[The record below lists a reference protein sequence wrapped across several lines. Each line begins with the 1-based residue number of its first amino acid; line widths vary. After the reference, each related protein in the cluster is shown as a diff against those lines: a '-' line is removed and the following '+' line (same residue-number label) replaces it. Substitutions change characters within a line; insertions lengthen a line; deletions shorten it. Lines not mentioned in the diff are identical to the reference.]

1 MTVKAEKNFRE
12 LLRALPPA
20 LRMEEAKGLGRT
32 FREQWGGPKNTRRI
46 VYRIFTGGRGLLSNL
61 KDLGKMKVGR
71 IIPNWIL
78 GMWDTFPERE
88 AVVDGDKRYT
98 FGELKERVLRL
109 ANALQ
114 SLGLQPRDTAG
125 VMLHNSAEF
134 LEVMCASSLIGVVNP
149 FVNWHLR
156 GEELVKTVN
165 LRSPKV
171 LVLDAE
177 FSEEIERVRG
187 KLEGVR
193 HLVMVGDGE
202 TAGKDVL
209 PYEELLASR
218 PAAMPEVNFMVS
230 FNPYTGGTTGIPK
243 SSNLF
248 DSLGYMLSDLA
259 EPPRATLKEFA
270 RYNFLAFSYLYW
282 FGGER
287 IHDPVTGNIRTLIVT
302 PLYHAGTAVGWSP
315 FFLLGATAV
324 IMRKFDAEEF
334 LRLIEK
340 ERINWTFVAPTILQR
355 VLALPEEVKSRYDL
369 SSMRSIICAAAPCPP
384 EVKQATNELF
394 VRQGAPGPVFG
405 EYYGSAETAIITVL
419 LPEDYRENPK
429 RLSSVGKARCGDLR
443 IYIEEEGRWA
453 QPGEVGKVMG
463 RTAST
468 LALRYPGSEER
479 LHESIRLIDGQEW
492 YDDGLLGYL
501 DEDGFLYLT
510 GRVKEMIISGGVNI
524 YPLEIEEVI
533 LRHPAVFDVAVVRL
547 PHPDLGEVPVA
558 CVQLHQGKAAT
569 EEEII
574 EFCKR
579 EGLYG
584 YKLPAKVDFFDEL
597 PRHIDGKIIKRELE
611 ERYWKEAERR
621 G

>member
-1 MTVKAEKNFRE
+1 MKAEKNVRE
-12 LLRALPPA
+12 LLRALPA
-20 LRMEEAKGLGRT
+20 TLKMEEAKGLGRT
-32 FREQWGGPKNTRRI
+32 LREQWGGPKNTRRI
-46 VYRIFTGGRGLLSNL
+46 VYRIFTGGRGLLPNL
-61 KDLGKMKVGR
+61 KDLGKMKVGK
-71 IIPNWIL
+71 IVPNWIL
-78 GMWDTFPERE
+78 AMWDTFPERE
-88 AVVDGDKRYT
+88 AVVEEDKRYT
-98 FGELKERVLRL
+98 FGELKVRVLRL

-114 SLGLQPRDTAG
+114 SLGLRPKETAA
-125 VMLHNSAEF
+125 VMLHNSAEY
-134 LEVMCASSLIGVVNP
+134 LETMCASSLIGVVNP

-156 GEELVKTVN
+156 GEELAKTIN
-165 LRSPKV
+165 LRRPKV
-171 LVLDAE
+171 LIFDSE
-177 FSEEIERVRG
+177 FLEEVEKVRG
-187 KLEGVR
+187 ELEGVQ
-193 HLVMVGDGE
+193 HLVMVGGE
-202 TAGKDVL
+202 RDGKDL
-209 PYEELLASR
+209 YSYEELISSH
-218 PAAMPEVNFMVS
+218 PSTMPDVNFLVA

-248 DSLGYMLSDLA
+248 DSLGYLLSDLA
-259 EPPRATLKEFA
+259 EPPRATLREFM

-282 FGGER
+282 FGGGR

-302 PLYHAGTAVGWSP
+302 PLYHAGTAAGWAP

-324 IMRKFDAEEF
+324 IMRKFDAVEF

-355 VLALPEEVKSRYDL
+355 VLALPEETKSRYDL
-369 SSMRSIICAAAPCPP
+369 SSMRSILCAAAPCPP

-394 VRQGAPGPVFG
+394 MRQGAPGPVFG

-419 LPEDYRENPK
+419 LPGDYQEKPK
-429 RLSSVGKARCGDLR
+429 RIGSVGKARCGDLR
-443 IYIEEEGRWA
+443 IYMEEEGRWA
-453 QPGEVGKVMG
+453 EPGEVGKVMG

-468 LALRYPGSEER
+468 LALRYPGSEDR
-479 LHESIRLIDGQEW
+479 LHESIRIIDGEEW

-547 PHPDLGEVPVA
+547 PHPDLGEVPIA
-558 CVQLHQGKAAT
+558 CVQLHEGMEAT
-569 EEEII
+569 EEEIL
-574 EFCKR
+574 EFCKK

-584 YKLPAKVDFFDEL
+584 YKVPAKVDFFEEL

-611 ERYWKEAERR
+611 DKYWQGMERR